1 MSRFVVDCSVTMG
14 WCFEDEQDPYSEA
27 ILERLG
33 PWEAVVPSVWTFEV
47 ANTLLVG
54 ERRKRISEPD
64 IANFLAFLGRLPITI
79 DDASTQRALSSV
91 LVLAREKNLSAYDA
105 AYLELAV
112 REGLPLATRDQALK
126 NSAASLEV
134 PVVLK

>member
-1 MSRFVVDCSVTMG
+1 MSRFVMDCSVTMG
-14 WCFEDEQDPYSEA
+14 WCFEDERDAYSEA

-33 PWEAVVPSVWTFEV
+33 PWEAAVPSLWTFEV

-54 ERRKRISEPD
+54 ERRKRISKPD
-64 IANFLAFLGRLPITI
+64 ASNFVAFLAHLPITI
-79 DDASTQRALSSV
+79 DEASTWRALSSV
-91 LVLAREKNLSAYDA
+91 LALARVQNLSAYDA

-126 NSAASLEV
+126 KAAASLEV
-134 PVVLK
+134 LVVAK

>member
-79 DDASTQRALSSV
+79 DESSTRRALSSV
-91 LVLAREKNLSAYDA
+91 LALAQELNLSAYDA

-112 REGLPLATRDQALK
+112 REGLPLATRDRALK
-126 NSAASLEV
+126 KAAASLEV
-134 PVVLK
+134 PLVLR